1 VADLEQQAD
10 ELGRTWN
17 AMAGAV
23 TPFVGRRF
31 AAGFDLILTAAR
43 HLRAR
48 PALALVIVAL
58 TTASW
63 FSSATVGGIM
73 TARRFALVG
82 RPVPQTERSRLAFP
96 QRRAASYQNAPLYT
110 LLWAP
115 LLEFGGPLSWPSSIA
130 DRWIGFGAYQ
140 VLFARLEAL
149 ARTPPSGTRRGAPP
163 PRVPRSYDA
172 LAMRWD
178 RSLSI
183 LGMGVPAVLVS
194 TLLLVCLL
202 GWVRDRDRHI
212 RLADLPGYWRRHWPP
227 VLALTLIVVAL
238 YALMWLRPL
247 PALAQEVAWPLVVM
261 ALMFAPFA
269 IVARGVGAWRGFVEG
284 LQVWRRQ
291 WATVLV
297 LFVLYRVGWE
307 LIAVWSS
314 AAPWEKGWRTLRGG
328 LSSPPTMLLWSWVG
342 AVAVALLGLWL
353 AYAFMEIAREPQA
366 PAATVS

>member
-1 VADLEQQAD
+1 MNDAQPEARRGAYGDALARRG
-10 ELGRTWN
+10 LGLGQR
-17 AMAGAV
+17 
-23 TPFVGRRF
+23 FVR
-31 AAGFDLILTAAR
+31 GFDLILTAAR

-48 PALALVIVAL
+48 PALALVIVTL

-73 TARRFALVG
+73 TARRWALVG

-96 QRRAASYQNAPLYT
+96 QRWAASYQSAPLYT

-115 LLEFGGPLSWPSSIA
+115 LLEFGGPLSYPSSIA
-130 DRWIGFGAYQ
+130 NRWIGFGAYQ

-178 RSLSI
+178 RSLAI

-202 GWVRDRDRHI
+202 GWVRDRDRRI

-238 YALMWLRPL
+238 SALMWLLRSV
-247 PALAQEVAWPLVVM
+247 PAFIYEAEALGGLV
-261 ALMFAPFA
+261 LMFAPFA

-284 LQVWRRQ
+284 LRLWRRH
-291 WATVLV
+291 WPTVVAIFV
-297 LFVLYRVGWE
+297 LFRVGWE
-307 LIAVWSS
+307 LIAVWNS
-314 AAPWEKGWRTLRGG
+314 AAPWERGWRTLRGG

-353 AYAFMEIAREPQA
+353 AYGFMEIAREPEA